1 MVTRHSDRSKELPAS
16 RCKCLLGSVPTVST
30 FSKDNDAKKY
40 RHWRLMEVFTCILF
54 VCLFVA
60 LCSLLCFVSPH
71 FCRAFFF
78 VTDFFSVL
86 PSGTNSYSLFSSA
99 EKNG

>member
-16 RCKCLLGSVPTVST
+16 RWKCLLGSVLLYLPFQKIMTQRNIV
-30 FSKDNDAKKY
+30 ALEARGAY
-40 RHWRLMEVFTCILF
+40 VFL

-60 LCSLLCFVSPH
+60 LCSTLFCFPSFLPSL
-71 FCRAFFF
+71 FF
-78 VTDFFSVL
+78 VTDFVSVL
-86 PSGTNSYSLFSSA
+86 PSGTNSYSLFFSA